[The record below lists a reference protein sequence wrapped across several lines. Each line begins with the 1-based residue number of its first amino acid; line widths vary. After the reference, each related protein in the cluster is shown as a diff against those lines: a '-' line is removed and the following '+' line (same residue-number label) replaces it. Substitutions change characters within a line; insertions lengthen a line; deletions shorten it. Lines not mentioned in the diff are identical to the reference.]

1 LHPVRRASLWRAGGT
16 VVAVVVALTAF
27 EVWTYKDCLRSFFHF
42 DDFWVLAAAARVQPH
57 SVRELLRIFEPIHGF
72 LLYRPVSTVLY
83 FFTLREAF
91 GYDPTGYH
99 ATQIAFQML
108 NGVLVYAIAD
118 SVLFS
123 RPLAAAVALVY
134 VTAPGHAIA
143 ACWIALFTMT
153 GTTFFYFLAVWV
165 WVRLDSRWRIPLTLL
180 LFAAALLASEHAVS
194 LPLTLTAAS
203 LLLAP
208 QRDWGRTGR
217 ELAGFY
223 LMGGGYVVAKLY
235 YIRYGLADAFSDP
248 AARAYAEAGYHV
260 SLEPLSILQHLGRYC
275 AFTVDL
281 LYGRVESDPSALVVG
296 VLVALLAV
304 GATVCVGS
312 GRWSARPLRVAAFG
326 LDVFI
331 IGLAP
336 VLVLPAHIYSY
347 YVGIAAMGMALAIVG
362 FAHALPRLSRL
373 TPWAVVVLLLAVH
386 VGSTATAVRGSEEF
400 RFFRSFSDG
409 AARWLYSLRLRAEVP
424 NLDEVVLPATGLTDT
439 VFNVGR
445 AHQLFLCA
453 GYRVRT
459 VADINAVE
467 PAMNRLILVH
477 PDPLPQ
483 WAQPQKPWFWLRP
496 CRGPR

>member
-1 LHPVRRASLWRAGGT
+1 M
-16 VVAVVVALTAF
+16 VAVVVALTGF

-235 YIRYGLADAFSDP
+235 YMRYGLADAFSDP

-336 VLVLPAHIYSY
+336 VLVLPSHIYSY

-409 AARWLYSLRLRAEVP
+409 AARWLYTLRLRAEVP